1 MADWA
6 FNKNGVIVTIQGPV
20 VTVRVDRPDLKNGM
34 DKDSFFAMEEALTH
48 VSQDREAAVIV
59 YTGTGDYF
67 YTGGRVDA
75 NDPEDSRLYGI
86 AQEKYYAA
94 KALIHLPSI
103 AAVNGHCQKGGM
115 SWLFDCDMAVA
126 KSWSTFGYPEVRMGG
141 VPMLVMADSMCLPKK
156 VALEA
161 YYSGKPISADT
172 MYRLGYLNAV
182 ASDEEF
188 EMTVDKLVHMVIDHP
203 KTLIQMTHD
212 CYYEMASILGA
223 EERLAYAHRTLQE
236 KVLPAMK
243 NEKQEYN
250 I

>member
-1 MADWA
+1 MADWT
-6 FNKNGVIVTIQGPV
+6 FSKNGVNAAIRGPV
-20 VTVRVDRPDLKNGM
+20 ATVRIDRPDLKNGM
-34 DKDSFFAMEEALTH
+34 DKDSFFAMEEALVH
-48 VSQDREAAVIV
+48 ISKDSEARVVV
-59 YTGTGDYF
+59 YTGTGEYF

-94 KALIHLPSI
+94 KALIKLPSI
-103 AAVNGHCQKGGM
+103 AAINGHCQKGGM
-115 SWLFDCDMAVA
+115 SWLFDCDLAIA
-126 KSWSTFGYPEVRMGG
+126 KTWSTFGYPEVRMGG

-156 VALEA
+156 IALRA
-161 YYSGKPISADT
+161 YYSGEPISADM
-172 MYRLGYLNAV
+172 MYRLGYLNVV

-188 EMTVDKLVHMVIDHP
+188 DAELDKLIHLIIGHP

-212 CYYEMASILGA
+212 CYYEMAAIMDS